1 MTGKG
6 RNDNAKPETTD
17 SRELAVISVNDKG
30 APVIAAAN
38 FKVRQI
44 ALDYLQFGNDV
55 AEIQKQHPFLTI
67 AQIQAA
73 ISYYLAHRET
83 FDSEIKESLR
93 EYEDQLSNSADS
105 PIRRKIRAWR
115 ELR

>member
-1 MTGKG
+1 M
-6 RNDNAKPETTD
+6 
-17 SRELAVISVNDKG
+17 ISLNDKG
-30 APVIAAAN
+30 APVITAAN

-55 AEIQKQHPFLTI
+55 AEIQKQHSFLTH

-93 EYEDQLSNSADS
+93 EYEDQLCNSADS